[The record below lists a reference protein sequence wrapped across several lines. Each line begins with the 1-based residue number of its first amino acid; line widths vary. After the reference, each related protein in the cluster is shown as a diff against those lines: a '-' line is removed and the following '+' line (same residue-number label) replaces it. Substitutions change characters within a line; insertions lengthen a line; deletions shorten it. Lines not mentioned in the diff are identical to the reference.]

1 MSRGLSESQ
10 SKTAVAIREKMDEQG
25 VNTPLALPR
34 TELALAHRAGY
45 ENLAHADDKTVSSYV
60 SHNLSS
66 PVFMAALGF
75 DCNDMRQLVGDH
87 IMANLAGENPKFKGD
102 KDLYR
107 DSLKIAAGLAFES
120 KSRVTIEG
128 DFKHRSDAD
137 LAFYAANGYWP
148 SDAPTIE
155 AQ

>member
-1 MSRGLSESQ
+1 MSRGLSTDQ
-10 SKTAVAIREKMDEQG
+10 AKTAAAIREKMDEQG

-137 LAFYAANGYWP
+137 LEFYASNGKWP
-148 SDAPTIE
+148 EDAPMIE
-155 AQ
+155 G